1 MQHIKLLKSIEDV
14 DKQILLLQSYIGK
27 YQASIGQ
34 KEKIIGTIQ
43 KKIGLESKNIG
54 HYEKN
59 IGELEKEIGE
69 FQKEIGKLEIKIGE
83 FEKKIGQIEV
93 KIGNIEQEIGIVEK
107 DIGKEEKEIGR
118 VERDIGEWNH
128 LKNKKLREYKE
139 TPYYYVK
146 RWLLKNHSHLIEPF
160 NDTLSDGQYYSKL
173 WLVDELNK
181 IKWRNDLHIEII
193 GGWFGFPL
201 IEMIADLPIKQ
212 IDFYEIDEDCKKV
225 LTQYIQ
231 QFDYNFRI
239 VQFGNYF
246 ERTELR
252 RRDLIINTSCE
263 HMNDISLMKSFYK
276 DSPIIALQSNNF
288 YEHDH
293 VNCVESEIELRNN
306 NDINVTKYMGKKEME
321 KYKRFMVIG
330 KW

>member
-1 MQHIKLLKSIEDV
+1 MQYIKVLKTLKDIDE
-14 DKQILLLQSYIGK
+14 QMLLLESNIGK
-27 YQASIGQ
+27 QQTLIGK
-34 KEKIIGTIQ
+34 KE
-43 KKIGLESKNIG
+43 KNIG
-54 HYEKN
+54 YLDKNIGKLGKN
-59 IGELEKEIGE
+59 IGELEKS
-69 FQKEIGKLEIKIGE
+69 IGKLEKEIGE
-83 FEKKIGQIEV
+83 I
-93 KIGNIEQEIGIVEK
+93 
-107 DIGKEEKEIGR
+107 EKEIGTI
-118 VERDIGEWNH
+118 EKEIGEKEKEIGTIEKEKGEWSH
-128 LKNKKLREYKE
+128 LKNKKLKEYKE

-146 RWLLKNHSHLIEPF
+146 RWILKNHSHLLEPY
-160 NDTLSDGQYYSKL
+160 NDTISDGQYESKY
-173 WLVDELNK
+173 WLANELNNINWK
-181 IKWRNDLHIEII
+181 KDLHIEII

-201 IEMIADLPIKQ
+201 IEMISNLPIKQ
-212 IDFYEIDEDCKKV
+212 IDFYEIDEECKKV
-225 LTQYIQ
+225 LTQYVE
-231 QFDYNFRI
+231 QFNYDFRI

-306 NDINVTKYMGKKEME
+306 NEITITKYMGMKEME

-330 KW
+330 EW

>member
-1 MQHIKLLKSIEDV
+1 MQYIKLLKSIEDV

-27 YQASIGQ
+27 CQTSIGQ
-34 KEKIIGTIQ
+34 KKKIIGTIE

-54 HYEKN
+54 QYEKS
-59 IGELEKEIGE
+59 IGELEKE
-69 FQKEIGKLEIKIGE
+69 IGE

-93 KIGNIEQEIGIVEK
+93 KIGNIEQEIGNVERE
-107 DIGKEEKEIGR
+107 IGKEEKEIGK

-160 NDTLSDGQYYSKL
+160 NDTLSDGQYDSKF
-173 WLVDELNK
+173 WLVDELNNINWK
-181 IKWRNDLHIEII
+181 NDLHIEII

-201 IEMIADLPIKQ
+201 IEMLAHLPIKQ
-212 IDFYEIDEDCKKV
+212 IDFYEIDEECKKV
-225 LTQYIQ
+225 LTQYVE
-231 QFDYNFRI
+231 QFNYDFRI

-246 ERTELR
+246 ERTDLR

>member
-1 MQHIKLLKSIEDV
+1 MQYIKLLKSIEDV

-27 YQASIGQ
+27 CQTSIGQ
-34 KEKIIGTIQ
+34 KKKIIGTIE

-54 HYEKN
+54 QYEKS
-59 IGELEKEIGE
+59 IGELEKE
-69 FQKEIGKLEIKIGE
+69 IGE

-93 KIGNIEQEIGIVEK
+93 KIGNIEQEIGNVERE
-107 DIGKEEKEIGR
+107 IGKEEKEIGK

-160 NDTLSDGQYYSKL
+160 NDTLSDGQYDSKF
-173 WLVDELNK
+173 WLVDELNNINWK
-181 IKWRNDLHIEII
+181 NDLHIEII

-201 IEMIADLPIKQ
+201 IEMLAHLPIKQ
-212 IDFYEIDEDCKKV
+212 IDFYEIDEECKKV
-225 LTQYIQ
+225 LTQYVE
-231 QFDYNFRI
+231 QFNYDFRI

-246 ERTELR
+246 ERTDLR

-306 NDINVTKYMGKKEME
+306 NEINVTKYMGMKEME

-330 KW
+330 EW

>member
-1 MQHIKLLKSIEDV
+1 MQYIKLLKSIEDV

-27 YQASIGQ
+27 CQTSIGQ
-34 KEKIIGTIQ
+34 KKKIIGTIE

-54 HYEKN
+54 QYEKS
-59 IGELEKEIGE
+59 IGELEKE
-69 FQKEIGKLEIKIGE
+69 IGE

-93 KIGNIEQEIGIVEK
+93 KIGNIEQEIGNVERE
-107 DIGKEEKEIGR
+107 IGKEEKEIGK

-160 NDTLSDGQYYSKL
+160 NDTLSDGQYDSKF
-173 WLVDELNK
+173 WLVDKLNNINWK
-181 IKWRNDLHIEII
+181 NDLHIEII

-201 IEMIADLPIKQ
+201 IEMLAHLPIKQ
-212 IDFYEIDEDCKKV
+212 IDFYEIDEECKKV
-225 LTQYIQ
+225 LTQYVE
-231 QFDYNFRI
+231 QFNYDFRI

-246 ERTELR
+246 ERTDLR

-306 NDINVTKYMGKKEME
+306 NEITVTKYMGMKEME

-330 KW
+330 EW